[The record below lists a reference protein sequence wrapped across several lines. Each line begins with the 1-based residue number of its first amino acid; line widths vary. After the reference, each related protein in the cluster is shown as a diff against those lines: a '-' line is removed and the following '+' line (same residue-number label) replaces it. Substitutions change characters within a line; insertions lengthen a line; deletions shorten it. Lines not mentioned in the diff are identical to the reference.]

1 MDDFAFKFENRFP
14 DIISNFF
21 FVEFQPE
28 IFSLTSFSL
37 DSHLLRF
44 NCIPNFL
51 ASKISGERGDNGRWS
66 SYGFGYDLDWKLNKD
81 WNIGLRANVRS
92 WSERDK
98 FLLPVNLGIGHSF
111 RLSSKISMD
120 AFIGGGPSLVVG
132 NDYAGIFAHLTG
144 GARFNI
150 LKLGS
155 KELFTGL
162 YFSQAMAFH
171 PSPFEHMDI
180 VFGIRL

>member
-1 MDDFAFKFENRFP
+1 MKTRFFL
-14 DIISNFF
+14 IL
-21 FVEFQPE
+21 
-28 IFSLTSFSL
+28 IFLI
-37 DSHLLRF
+37 LRF
-44 NCIPNFL
+44 SSSYSQDIQVKKEGKAKSHVYVL

>member
-1 MDDFAFKFENRFP
+1 MNTRFFLFLMLLT
-14 DIISNFF
+14 ISFNSTYSQDRQIKKDSKAKSHVYF
-21 FVEFQPE
+21 
-28 IFSLTSFSL
+28 LTSKLSE
-37 DSHLLRF
+37 
-44 NCIPNFL
+44 
-51 ASKISGERGDNGRWS
+51 GRGDNGRWS
-66 SYGFGYDLDWKLNKD
+66 SYGFGYDLDWKLNKG

-92 WSERDK
+92 WSDRDK

-111 RLSSKISMD
+111 IFGNRVSID
-120 AFIGGGPSLVVG
+120 TFVGAGPSLVIG
-132 NDYAGIFAHLTG
+132 NDYAGIFAHLSA

-155 KELFTGL
+155 KELYTGV

-171 PSPFEHMDI
+171 PSPFEHLDI